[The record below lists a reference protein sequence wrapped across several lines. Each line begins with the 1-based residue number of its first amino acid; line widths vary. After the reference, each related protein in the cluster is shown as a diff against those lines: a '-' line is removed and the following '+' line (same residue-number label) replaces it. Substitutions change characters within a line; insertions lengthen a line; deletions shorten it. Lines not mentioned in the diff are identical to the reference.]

1 MARLEAEK
9 EIHHHHCRSSN
20 LSPLRVRPPS
30 YNRKLPQVCK
40 VPQLTLRAEERIHRF
55 VIGDLRWEDNQGG
68 DLTYDMSLL
77 DGTMDSLG
85 IVKTVS
91 FLEADFGIEVSEDEI
106 SPENFE
112 TINALAEFVRR
123 KTAIDP

>member
-1 MARLEAEK
+1 
-9 EIHHHHCRSSN
+9 
-20 LSPLRVRPPS
+20 
-30 YNRKLPQVCK
+30 
-40 VPQLTLRAEERIHRF
+40 
-55 VIGDLRWEDNQGG
+55 
-68 DLTYDMSLL
+68 
-77 DGTMDSLG
+77 MDSLG

-123 KTAIDP
+123 KTATDP